1 MVIGDLSVPLHI
13 PSVLLANKQRLI
25 VVKASWIEIKM
36 CSVWFGLVLLVL
48 AVIDASGERSA
59 GPNNRPN
66 IVVIVTDDLVR
77 ALWWVCDLQ
86 GG

>member
-1 MVIGDLSVPLHI
+1 MS
-13 PSVLLANKQRLI
+13 
-25 VVKASWIEIKM
+25 
-36 CSVWFGLVLLVL
+36 SVWFGLVLLVL

-77 ALWWVCDLQ
+77 ALRWVVIYRVASVELSVPNLLKCY
-86 GG
+86 GSVFK